1 MDMDRKS
8 RKIYFQMAV
17 IGYKHAF
24 KKLMQLIKLKAK
36 GIFLQIQY
44 KTLETSYKREL
55 RKSITKKRDWR
66 KTILKYLYITI
77 IGIGLFAISTMQ
89 LEKSRGYKAIGG
101 EGFLLFL
108 PLIYFLSASLQRGD
122 GK

>member
-1 MDMDRKS
+1 MDKES

-17 IGYKHAF
+17 IGYKHTF

-36 GIFLQIQY
+36 GVFLQIQY
-44 KTLETSYKREL
+44 KVLEISYKREL
-55 RKSITKKRDWR
+55 RKSITQKREWKKI
-66 KTILKYLYITI
+66 ILKYIAI
-77 IGIGLFAISTMQ
+77 AAIGVGIFLILQSQ

-101 EGFLLFL
+101 EGFFLFL
-108 PLIYFLSASLQRGD
+108 PLIWAFGASLQEGD

>member
-1 MDMDRKS
+1 MDKES

-17 IGYKHAF
+17 IGYKHTF

-36 GIFLQIQY
+36 GLFLQIQY
-44 KTLETSYKREL
+44 KVLEINYKREL
-55 RKSITKKRDWR
+55 RKSITQKRDWK

-77 IGIGLFAISTMQ
+77 IGIGLFILVATQ

-101 EGFLLFL
+101 EGFFLFL
-108 PLIYFLSASLQRGD
+108 PLIWAFGASLQEGD